1 MESTNPSS
9 LVIRE
14 AGSADIPA
22 ITRIFN
28 DAIVNTTAVY
38 FYDPVTEKS
47 RAEWLAAKHEAC
59 WPVFVAEKA
68 GDVLGFSTYGP
79 FRPWPA
85 YQYSVEHSVYVH
97 PERRGRGVGKLL
109 VPPLIE
115 SAKSKG
121 IHTMIAG
128 IDSSNSASLRLHQHF
143 GFVEVAHFKE
153 VGFKF
158 DRWLDLLFLQL
169 WLNSDRHEE
178 KTCNSPT

>member
-1 MESTNPSS
+1 MEPSTPSN
-9 LVIRE
+9 LVVRE
-14 AGSADIPA
+14 AGLGDVPA

-47 RAEWLAAKHEAC
+47 RMDWLAAKLEER
-59 WPVFVAEKA
+59 WPVFVADEA
-68 GDVLGFSTYGP
+68 GDVRGFSTYGP

-97 PERRGRGVGKLL
+97 PERRGQGIGKLL
-109 VPPLIE
+109 IAPLIE
-115 SAKSKG
+115 SAKTRG

-128 IDSSNSASLRLHQHF
+128 IDSSNTASLRLHQYF
-143 GFVEVAHFKE
+143 GFVPVAHFKE

-158 DRWLDLLFLQL
+158 DRWLDLVFLQL
-169 WLNSDRHEE
+169 WL
-178 KTCNSPT
+178 KTSTG

>member
-1 MESTNPSS
+1 MESTNPAS

-22 ITRIFN
+22 ITGIFN

-47 RAEWLAAKHEAC
+47 RAEWLAAKHAGR
-59 WPVFVAEKA
+59 WPVFVADEA

-115 SAKSKG
+115 SAQAKG

-128 IDSSNSASLRLHQHF
+128 IDSSNSASLRLHRHF

-158 DRWLDLLFLQL
+158 DRWLDMLFFQL
-169 WLNSDRHEE
+169 WLKSDRREE
-178 KTCNSPT
+178 KT